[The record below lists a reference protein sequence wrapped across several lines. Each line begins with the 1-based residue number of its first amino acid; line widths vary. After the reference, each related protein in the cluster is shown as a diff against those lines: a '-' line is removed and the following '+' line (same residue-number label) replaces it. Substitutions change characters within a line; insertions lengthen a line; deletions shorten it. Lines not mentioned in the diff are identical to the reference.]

1 MGAGGRG
8 DALRRRRKRLLGLLN
23 KLPSERKCEIAGV
36 CLLAFTALLFL
47 ALATDGYQGQTTRSV
62 SDIGAGGSVIAGLLY
77 ILIGKAAHIIYLLT
91 GVWGVMLVQHHQI
104 DRMWTRSLGSFL
116 LTVSVAGFLQIHFD
130 DGMKPGG
137 AVGGFVEYLISP
149 VFGAMGSTVIT
160 VTVAIVGVLLATEFL
175 FVRLLHWCWSMLAL
189 LIHSLEHTKNQ
200 VTRTFAGR
208 HDRYGEGPK
217 VITVRPKPVR
227 EKSRF
232 RDVLSL
238 FSSKKSKVRNAVKAV
253 REAQRLREESNSEGA
268 RFPDSASGSGAQE
281 RPDRISRHDIDHT
294 VKDIEEV
301 RSHTVEVSSQ
311 EEAQLEFEDGS
322 ERQYITTKAVP
333 DPPKTSEKG
342 TLRRKI
348 KLDEIPENYVY
359 PRRYKKPPL
368 SLFEEPAQTVQEDI
382 RPLLRATAGLLEET
396 LETFGVEAK
405 VTDITRGPTITRFEL
420 EPASGIKV
428 SRFTALA
435 DDLALALKAH
445 GVRVEAP
452 IPGKGKVGIE
462 IPNERRDAVVI
473 RELLESVPFRRDEG
487 QLVLPMGRDIAG
499 EPVCADLA
507 TMPHL
512 LVAGATGSGKT
523 IFMKTVLASLLV
535 SKSPDELQLM
545 LIDPKMVEL
554 SIFNDIPHLI
564 TPVVIDPKKAAGAL
578 SWLINEMEERYRLFA
593 HLRVRN
599 IEVYNNSVK
608 NGEIEIEGAD
618 GEEGGNVEAIRTL
631 PYIVCMIDELA
642 DLMMLARAE
651 VEDAIARLAQLARAV
666 GIHLIIATQRPSVDV
681 LTGVIKANFP
691 ARASFQVSSRVDS
704 RCILDEIGAERLI
717 GSGDM
722 LYLPPGQSKPV
733 RLQSAF
739 MSDDD
744 VEALISYLKG
754 QAPPQYRDEI
764 EKYGQ
769 QQDAMMDLADD
780 NDDLFDDAVRVV
792 TETGQAS
799 ISMVQRRL
807 RVGYTRAA
815 RLIDMMELRGIVGP
829 HVGSKA
835 REILVAVAPDN
846 DEVA

>member
-1 MGAGGRG
+1 M
-8 DALRRRRKRLLGLLN
+8 GLLD

-36 CLLAFTALLFL
+36 CLLAFTAFLFL

-91 GVWGVMLVQHHQI
+91 GVWGVMLVRHQPV
-104 DRMWTRSLGSFL
+104 DRMWTRSLGAFL
-116 LTVSVAGFLQIHFD
+116 LMVSVAGFLHFHFD
-130 DGMKPGG
+130 DGTKPGG
-137 AVGGFVEYLISP
+137 AVGGFVEYLIAP
-149 VFGAMGSTVIT
+149 VFGVMGSTVIT
-160 VTVAIVGVLLATEFL
+160 VTVAIVGLLLATEFL
-175 FVRLLHWCWSMLAL
+175 FVRLLHWCWSTLTLM
-189 LIHSLEHTKNQ
+189 IHSIEDIKNQ
-200 VTRTFAGR
+200 FTGKFIER
-208 HDRYGEGPK
+208 HDKYGEGPK
-217 VITVRPKPVR
+217 VITVRPKPAR
-227 EKSRF
+227 EESRL
-232 RDVLSL
+232 RQLLTL
-238 FSSKKSKVRNAVKAV
+238 FTSKKSKVRKAVKAV
-253 REAQRLREESNSEGA
+253 REAQRLREEADSEEA
-268 RFPDSASGSGAQE
+268 RISGSASGLGAQQ
-281 RPDRISRHDIDHT
+281 RPDRISPHDPSHSA
-294 VKDIEEV
+294 KEREELG
-301 RSHTVEVSSQ
+301 SHAVEVASQ
-311 EEAQLEFEDGS
+311 EEAQLEFEHGG
-322 ERQYITTKAVP
+322 EPQYITTKAVP
-333 DPPKTSEKG
+333 DPPKTSEKAS
-342 TLRRKI
+342 LRRKTT
-348 KLDEIPENYVY
+348 LDEIPEDYVY

-368 SLFEEPAQTVQEDI
+368 SLFEEQPQTVREDLG
-382 RPLLRATAGLLEET
+382 PVLRATAKLLEET
-396 LETFGVEAK
+396 LETFGIEAK

-428 SRFTALA
+428 NRFTALA

-462 IPNERRDAVVI
+462 IPNERREAVVI

-487 QLVLPMGRDIAG
+487 QLVLAMGKDIAG
-499 EPVCADLA
+499 DPVCADLA

-512 LVAGATGSGKT
+512 LIAGATGSGKT
-523 IFMKTVLASLLV
+523 IYMKTVLASLLV
-535 SKSPDELQLM
+535 TKSPDELQLM

-564 TPVVIDPKKAAGAL
+564 TPVVIDPKKAANAL

-618 GEEGGNVEAIRTL
+618 GEEGGNVEAIRKL

-704 RCILDEIGAERLI
+704 RCILDEMGAERLI
-717 GSGDM
+717 GNGDM
-722 LYLPPGQSKPV
+722 LYLPPGQSKPI

-739 MSDDD
+739 MSDED

-769 QQDAMMDLADD
+769 QQDALLDLADE
-780 NDDLFDDAVRVV
+780 DDELFDDAVRVV

-829 HVGSKA
+829 HLGSKA
-835 REILVAVAPDN
+835 RDILVAVAPDN
-846 DEVA
+846 DEVV